1 MKTKTALIYLAVV
14 AALGVYF
21 YYFEVVRHTNRLE
34 QQETALRLF
43 RIAQEDITSL
53 QLDTGDS
60 TPVSMRT
67 TGQWY
72 IVEPIHSP
80 VDEFAVEGL
89 LASLTSLKMEREV
102 KKSTEDLHP
111 YGLEKPQLHLSF
123 AANNSRH
130 HLRIGAKA
138 PVGNHYYASADQQN
152 RVVLITASQQ
162 QSLNKSLFD
171 LRRKEFFDVDK
182 GEVNTV
188 AIERADDELIIKK
201 GDNQRW
207 QSEAKPEVKIK
218 TSKVDTLLNRLL
230 WLRATRFLDKEV
242 DTISQLG
249 LAPAKIRVSL
259 STKQHTQSLLLGD
272 STKDHSVYAKGDGLA
287 GIALVKDELLEQL
300 PVGLTDLE
308 DRTLVLL
315 DVDQVQGIALQLD
328 GHTYELARHEEKWN
342 WVDEPNR
349 DVPDNWRINSLL
361 WKLRE
366 LEYLPGYS
374 PDGGTVPE
382 DLLLKVQL
390 LSEDG
395 KLATFLLKGAEGKK
409 AARETLW
416 FAKGSE
422 SPQPYWL
429 SSASLREVYDRAKK
443 LLTPEFSKTGG

>member
-21 YYFEVVRHTNRLE
+21 YYFEVIRPTSRTE
-34 QQETALRLF
+34 QKETALRLF
-43 RIAQEDITSL
+43 RIDKDTITSL
-53 QLDTGDS
+53 QLDRGDPK
-60 TPVSMRT
+60 PVSIRKN
-67 TGQWY
+67 GQWH
-72 IVEPIHSP
+72 IVEPINSP
-80 VDEFAVEGL
+80 VDEFAVGEL
-89 LASLTSLKMEREV
+89 LTSLSSLKMEREL
-102 KKSTEDLHP
+102 KKSAEDLQP

-123 AANNSRH
+123 SASNSRH

-138 PVGNHYYASADQQN
+138 PAGNHYYASSDQQN
-152 RVVLITASQQ
+152 RVVLIGASQQ

-171 LRRKEFFDVDK
+171 LRRKEFFTLEK

-188 AIERADDELIIKK
+188 AIERAEDELIIKK
-201 GDNQRW
+201 VQNDRW
-207 QSEAKPEVKIK
+207 RSEAQPEVKIK

-230 WLRATRFLDKEV
+230 WLRATGFLDKEG
-242 DTISQLG
+242 DTISPLG

-259 STKQHTQSLLLGD
+259 SSKRQTQTLLLGD

-300 PVGLTDLE
+300 PAGLTDLE
-308 DRTLVLL
+308 DRTLLL
-315 DVDQVQGIALQLD
+315 FDVDQVEGIVLQLD
-328 GHTYELARHEEKWN
+328 GETYGLERHEKKWN
-342 WVDEPNR
+342 WAGEESR

-366 LEYLPGYS
+366 LEYLPGDS

-382 DLLLKVQL
+382 DPLLKVEL

-395 KLATFLLKGAEGKK
+395 KLGTFLLKEVEGKK

-416 FAKGSE
+416 FVKGSE

-429 SSASLREVYDRAKK
+429 SSESFHEVYESAKK
-443 LLTPEFSKTGG
+443 LLTPESSAAKH